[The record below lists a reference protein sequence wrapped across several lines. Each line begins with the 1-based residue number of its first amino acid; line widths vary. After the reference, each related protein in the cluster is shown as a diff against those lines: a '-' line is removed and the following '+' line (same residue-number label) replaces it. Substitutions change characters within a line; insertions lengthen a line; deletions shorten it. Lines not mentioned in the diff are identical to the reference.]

1 MAHGVLFCFVT
12 PLNFAHPCRPQ
23 PTADKICT
31 AAAASILVRDLAAAL
46 RDKLRNEPDDYVHAL
61 ERAADGVDAATE
73 TLMYALA
80 ERRERSGRPGLR
92 LGVGKN
98 VRPF

>member
-1 MAHGVLFCFVT
+1 MSDSRCVFFL
-12 PLNFAHPCRPQ
+12 PRCRPQ

-31 AAAASILVRDLAAAL
+31 AAAASILMRDLAAAL
-46 RDKLRNEPDDYVHAL
+46 RVKEGTEHDDYIDAL
-61 ERAADGVDAATE
+61 DGAADGVDRATE

-92 LGVGKN
+92 LGFGKN